1 MFRLLLERG
10 EWVWFGAVDPEKV
23 RFVEGDGEGL
33 WWGGLKSVEWWSGLI
48 RGGPCGCGGGVGEG
62 EGE

>member
-1 MFRLLLERG
+1 M
-10 EWVWFGAVDPEKV
+10 